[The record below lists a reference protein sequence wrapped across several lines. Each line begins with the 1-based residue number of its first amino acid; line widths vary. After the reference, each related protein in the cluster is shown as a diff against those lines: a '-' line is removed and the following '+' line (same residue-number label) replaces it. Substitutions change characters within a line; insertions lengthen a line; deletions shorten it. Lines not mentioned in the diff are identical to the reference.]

1 MVPAQRVA
9 VQPPPAPVAPPP
21 TVQTADTS
29 NVPGI
34 DILTTLKQLIFK
46 NIYTLCSAQLELYI
60 LVTCLCSV

>member
-21 TVQTADTS
+21 TVQTVDTS

-34 DILTTLKQLIFK
+34 DIFTTLKQLIF
-46 NIYTLCSAQLELYI
+46 
-60 LVTCLCSV
+60 